1 MKRAALI
8 AFLAIFT
15 VLPRL
20 SFAFVTRGDTVY
32 FDGYSSWAYT
42 YKDNAGSDNHLTL
55 NRLWLNSYKDINLPY
70 EVGRSYILMA
80 ASLEDKVVK
89 IQESSLNWAVA
100 FGPVN
105 KVTIGRFAPPFAEE
119 WLKDPDQLNLVRYS
133 SIFDQLVYRD
143 DGAQIDLSKKR
154 LRVSFAS
161 FLGERSGGVVREQKD
176 GKAHLY
182 SKAVFI
188 LPGSIEFS
196 GSYRWSR
203 TRNNLWAASGK
214 WQKSNF
220 RSVSFEVVGFG
231 KDIQWFANYGQKIAT
246 HFLVTARYEDLKYQS
261 NRTIL
266 GVRFYTRHIDIKTST
281 VFSDPPVWISSEVLF
296 RF

>member
-143 DGAQIDLSKKR
+143 DGAQIDLSKKDC
-154 LRVSFAS
+154 VY
-161 FLGERSGGVVREQKD
+161 RS
-176 GKAHLY
+176 HL
-182 SKAVFI
+182 F
-188 LPGSIEFS
+188 
-196 GSYRWSR
+196 
-203 TRNNLWAASGK
+203 
-214 WQKSNF
+214 
-220 RSVSFEVVGFG
+220 
-231 KDIQWFANYGQKIAT
+231 
-246 HFLVTARYEDLKYQS
+246 
-261 NRTIL
+261 
-266 GVRFYTRHIDIKTST
+266 
-281 VFSDPPVWISSEVLF
+281 
-296 RF
+296 